1 MKASTVLSKA
11 RKLIATSGH
20 TKGELARNKYRHAVD
35 PTSKNAVKFCAY
47 GAIQNVM
54 GVKDSPSMNPDLQ
67 KVTEISRF
75 LGSSIPAGYG
85 SGWWSV
91 DEYNDRAGVTPKDID
106 NWFRRAIT
114 LAKRSEKASY

>member
-11 RKLIATSGH
+11 RKLIANTGH

-35 PTSKNAVKFCAY
+35 PTSPNAVKFCAY

-54 GVKDSPSMNPDLQ
+54 GIKDSPTMNPDLQ
-67 KVTEISRF
+67 KVTDVSKF
-75 LGSSIPAGYG
+75 LGATIPVACG

-91 DEYNDRAGVTPKDID
+91 DDYNDRDEVTQKDID

>member
-11 RKLIATSGH
+11 RKLIATTGH

-35 PTSKNAVKFCAY
+35 PTSPSAIKFCAY
-47 GAIQNVM
+47 GAIQHVM
-54 GVKDSPSMNPDLQ
+54 GVKDSPTMNPELK
-67 KVTEISRF
+67 KVTEVSRF
-75 LGSSIPAGYG
+75 LGSTIPVGFG

-91 DEYNDRAGVTPKDID
+91 DEYNDRDEVTTKDID

-114 LAKRSEKASY
+114 VAKRSEKANY